1 MKRLVLI
8 AVIVSAAMIAVLWH
22 APVQAQLGPVVRV
35 VLVQATGSDA
45 KFERIDL
52 HNLTDETVDLTGWKL
67 IYKSASGGTTTPLV
81 QLNAEPNWHVLLDA
95 GKRETFVSKEFAAG
109 SPLDSVVRSAG
120 QFTGGMNH
128 LGGGL
133 QLLDSSGVVV
143 DTVGWGTASEAVRQG
158 NAATAMTG
166 TTWLVRHEATGN
178 NATDFV
184 LETQDITQYPLTV
197 GSLYDVQDVCTNLAG
212 IQLTTPDAYDNT
224 DGTCQPLD
232 VCSNIAGVQLVAPEG
247 MELDATGA
255 CVVIDRC
262 LNLDGVQENV
272 PAGFELVGERL
283 CDVSILVR
291 KLLITELLP
300 NPSGSD
306 EGNEFIELYN
316 ADTEPAALK
325 DYRLIVGD
333 KLYAL
338 PTDRA
343 IAAGAFL
350 TLSDADLGLHLA
362 NTTGLEVWL
371 VTARNVEVAH
381 VPAYVNAKD
390 DVSWALMGEAWQY
403 TYAPTPGESNIAMD
417 TLPCEA
423 GYVRDEVTN
432 RCRRVEVLV
441 TTAAAPCRDG
451 QYRSEETG
459 RCRTIPVAASLT
471 PCKEGQYRSEETNR
485 CRALA
490 TLLTSTAKP
499 CEDDQFRNPLTNR
512 CKKIASSE
520 EVALADCGE
529 GRERNPTTNRCRNIV
544 SATAPEMAF
553 AVEPVK
559 DTAAAFAGWWALGGV
574 GMLAVGY
581 AGWEWRQELLAGL
594 TKVRDIFAQK

>member
-8 AVIVSAAMIAVLWH
+8 AVIVSAAVTAVLWH
-22 APVQAQLGPVVRV
+22 APVHAELGPVVRI
-35 VLVQATGSDA
+35 VLVQAAGADA

-52 HNLTDETVDLTGWKL
+52 HNLTGETVDLTGWKVV
-67 IYKSASGGTTTPLV
+67 YKSASGGTTTPLI
-81 QLNAEPNWHVLLDA
+81 QLSTEPSWHVLLDA
-95 GKRETFVSKEFAAG
+95 GKRETFVSKEFVAG
-109 SPLDSVVRSAG
+109 SPFDSVMRSAE

-133 QLLDSSGVVV
+133 QLLDSNGTVV
-143 DTVGWGTASEAVRQG
+143 DMVGWGAASETVRQG
-158 NAATAMTG
+158 SAAVAMTS
-166 TTWLVRHEATGN
+166 TTWLVRHGVVGN
-178 NATDFV
+178 NAADFA
-184 LETQDITQYPLTV
+184 LEPQDTVTRPLAV
-197 GSLYDVQDVCTNLAG
+197 GSLYDVQDVCANLAD
-212 IQLTTPDAYDNT
+212 IQLTTPEAYVNT
-224 DGTCQPLD
+224 NGNCQPLD
-232 VCSNIAGVQLVAPEG
+232 ACGNIEGVQPRLPEG
-247 MELDATGA
+247 MELDAIGG

-262 LNLDGVQENV
+262 LNLEGVQEEV
-272 PAGFELVGERL
+272 PAGFEMVGERL

-325 DYRLIVGD
+325 DYQLIVGD

-338 PTDRA
+338 PVDRV
-343 IAAGAFL
+343 IAAGTFL

-362 NTTGLEVWL
+362 NTTGSAIWL
-371 VTARNVEVAH
+371 VTIRNVEVADA
-381 VPAYVNAKD
+381 PAYVNARD
-390 DVSWALMGEAWQY
+390 DVSWALINGIWKY
-403 TYAPTPGESNIAMD
+403 TYAPTPGEANIAMD

-423 GYVRDEVTN
+423 GYVRDEATG
-432 RCRRVEVLV
+432 RCRKVDVL
-441 TTAAAPCRDG
+441 AAAAVLPCRDG

-459 RCRTIPVAASLT
+459 RCRTIPVTASLT

-485 CRALA
+485 CRTLA
-490 TLLTSTAKP
+490 TLLTSTTKP
-499 CEDDQFRNPLTNR
+499 CEDDQFRNPVTNR

-544 SATAPEMAF
+544 SVKAPEVAF

-574 GMLAVGY
+574 GALAVGY
-581 AGWEWRQELLAGL
+581 AGWEWRREMLASL
-594 TKVRDIFAQK
+594 AKMREVFTLK